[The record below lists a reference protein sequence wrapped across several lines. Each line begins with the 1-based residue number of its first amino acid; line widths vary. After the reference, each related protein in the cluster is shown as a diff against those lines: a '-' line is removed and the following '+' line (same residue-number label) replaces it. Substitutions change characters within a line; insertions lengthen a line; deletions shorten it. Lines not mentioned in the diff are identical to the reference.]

1 MKSYDIILPLGTYC
15 AASYHL
21 RHNNLQVESYPL
33 DWVIIGNV
41 KIGAEIIANDFK
53 DFFVKER
60 LVRKDGESGNHIP
73 YVQKPE
79 NYSFFHCI
87 DKDLPF
93 DEACA
98 KAKAMFDRRIKRL
111 YENVGKA
118 KNVLFLSAHNQP
130 FKEQDAIDALDILEK
145 KFPEK
150 NIDLIVVD
158 CKDNYKGVE
167 TVRINNHIDLIKMEF
182 HTGKDIYSDKQ
193 EEFTQILSDR
203 RLGSAW
209 QRMGRKWNNA
219 TFKIKR
225 FVVNTL
231 CCLIPNKKWR
241 KSIRRKFD
249 VSTQMFERK

>member
-1 MKSYDIILPLGTYC
+1 MLLFQYQ
-15 AASYHL
+15 
-21 RHNNLQVESYPL
+21 NNIHYIDGIFLERRWFFLFNIYRKFYNKYRRR
-33 DWVIIGNV
+33 WVAKYLNQFDV
-41 KIGAEIIANDFK
+41 VV
-53 DFFVKER
+53 DFF
-60 LVRKDGESGNHIP
+60 N
-73 YVQKPE
+73 
-79 NYSFFHCI
+79 F
-87 DKDLPF
+87 
-93 DEACA
+93 CA
-98 KAKAMFDRRIKRL
+98 LSEIK
-111 YENVGKA
+111 NVGKA
-118 KNVLFLSAHNQP
+118 KNVLFFAAHNHP
-130 FKEQDAIDALDILEK
+130 VKEQDAIDALDILEK
-145 KFPEK
+145 KFPGK

-209 QRMGRKWNNA
+209 QRMGRKRNNA